1 MYIVNM
7 KETVYE
13 KQLAKFAERNHGIYN
28 EWLIGG
34 KKRGLMTTLA
44 KKHGMTR
51 QRLSMIIKKFK

>member
-1 MYIVNM
+1 M